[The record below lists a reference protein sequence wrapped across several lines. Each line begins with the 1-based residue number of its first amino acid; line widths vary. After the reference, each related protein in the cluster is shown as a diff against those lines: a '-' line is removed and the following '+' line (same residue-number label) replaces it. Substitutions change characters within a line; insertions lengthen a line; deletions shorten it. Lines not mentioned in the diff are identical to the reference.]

1 MAGCPFRAK
10 IQQIRHLTP
19 DIREMTLEMLEPS
32 ELVFRPGQAIA
43 VTVPDTD
50 SGSSL
55 LRYFS
60 LASPPRSSRQL
71 VLLLN
76 SQDRGKGSTF
86 LLENDLG
93 AELQVSGPH
102 GSFLLQHEPERTL
115 LFIGTGTGIAP
126 LWSMMAT
133 LLAESCSQSM
143 TLLWGLR
150 SESDRYYLQE
160 LEAWKSRHENFSYVL
175 TLSQPSSTWKGNKGR
190 VTELLQELTT
200 VKDSA
205 AYVCGNRAMVKE
217 VMDLLK
223 KKGAGVIYRE
233 RHSESA

>member
-1 MAGCPFRAK
+1 
-10 IQQIRHLTP
+10 
-19 DIREMTLEMLEPS
+19 
-32 ELVFRPGQAIA
+32 
-43 VTVPDTD
+43 
-50 SGSSL
+50 
-55 LRYFS
+55 
-60 LASPPRSSRQL
+60 
-71 VLLLN
+71 
-76 SQDRGKGSTF
+76 
-86 LLENDLG
+86 LENDLG

-217 VMDLLK
+217 AMDLLK

>member
-1 MAGCPFRAK
+1 
-10 IQQIRHLTP
+10 
-19 DIREMTLEMLEPS
+19 MLEPS

-60 LASPPRSSRQL
+60 LASPPGSPRQL

-102 GSFLLQHEPERTL
+102 GSFMLQHEPERPL

-133 LLAESCSQSM
+133 LLAESSSQSM
-143 TLLWGLR
+143 TLFWGLR
-150 SESDRYYLQE
+150 SEADSYYLEE
-160 LEAWKSRHENFSYVL
+160 LEAWKSRHKNFSYVL
-175 TLSQPSSTWKGNKGR
+175 TLSKPSSTWKGSKGR
-190 VTELLQELTT
+190 VTELLQEQTI
-200 VKDSA
+200 VENSA
-205 AYVCGNRAMVKE
+205 AYICGNRAMVKE

-223 KKGAGVIYRE
+223 KKGAAAIYRE